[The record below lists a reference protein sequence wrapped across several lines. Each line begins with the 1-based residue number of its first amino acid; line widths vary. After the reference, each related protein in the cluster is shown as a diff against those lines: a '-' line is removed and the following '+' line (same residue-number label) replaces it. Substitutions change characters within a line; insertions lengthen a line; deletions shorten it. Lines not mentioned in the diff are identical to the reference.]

1 MDFQI
6 GLSGL
11 RVAQQAIDLVGTNIA
26 NVSTEGYHRQE
37 ILVEPR
43 ATNPLMGV
51 PIGGAEVSRYRRT
64 VDTLLESEILSQQ
77 PQYGQVT
84 QELMTLE
91 ALQGSFGT
99 LDSESLSTV
108 LNRFFGA
115 VRELATDPFSQAL
128 REQAVWAADAVTRD
142 FRHLGGVLD
151 DLDTQIVVEA
161 RNTGDRINALTE
173 QIAELNAET
182 QMILM
187 RGGNANLSI
196 DRRDQAIVELAE
208 LIDVS
213 VQHAGD
219 GNGLVNVSIPGA
231 PVVMGTRSVPVEVVP
246 LPDRQLALK
255 TGTSSIRDTEIRGGK
270 LGGLFALRNELLAG
284 VRSDLDGLATTLIRE
299 VNRLHV
305 QGVGSAGSFDGLAG
319 IRVSDPTGAIEAWNG
334 DVTAGTI
341 HLRLIAPDGSV
352 TRHTVTID
360 PTTDTLETVAA
371 ALDAL
376 DPAHLSASVV
386 DARLRLESRL
396 GYRFDF
402 LPAPALTLGAPWT
415 GTSTAEASGVY
426 TGPANDT
433 LTFTVQ
439 GGGDVGVDEGLTIEV
454 RNGAGAV
461 VTTLAVGSGYAAG
474 DRIDVYEGLSV
485 AFDPGALVAGEQ
497 FSVEVLANSDPTGFL
512 AAAGMNTLFSGT
524 RAADMTLRQD
534 ILDDPRRLATALG
547 AEQSDNNVAR
557 TIGAMGEAQF
567 ADLGDA
573 SATDAFRLIVTTVG
587 QQIAIRQARKDALVN
602 VLQQLENQRDAIS
615 GVDINEEATNLL
627 LFERMFQAM
636 AKVLGTQQNA
646 MQALMDIL

>member
-11 RVAQQAIDLVGTNIA
+11 RVAQQAIDLVGTNLA

-37 ILVEPR
+37 VLVEPR
-43 ATNPLMGV
+43 ATNPLMGI
-51 PIGGAEVSRYRRT
+51 PIGGAEISRYRRT

-77 PQYGQVT
+77 PRHGQVA

-99 LDSESLSTV
+99 LDSEGLSTV

-115 VRELATDPFSQAL
+115 VRELATDPVGQAL
-128 REQAVWAADAVTRD
+128 REQAVWAADAVARD

-161 RNTGDRINALTE
+161 RNTADHINVLTE
-173 QIAELNAET
+173 QIADLNGEIQT
-182 QMILM
+182 ILM
-187 RGGNANLSI
+187 RGGNANLTI
-196 DRRDQAIVELAE
+196 DRRDQAISELAG

-219 GNGLVNVSIPGA
+219 GNGLVNVHIPGA
-231 PVVMGTRSVPVEVVP
+231 PVVIGTRSVVVEAIP
-246 LPDRQLALK
+246 QPDRQLALRVANN
-255 TGTSSIRDTEIRGGK
+255 SVYDTEIRGGK

-305 QGVGSAGSFDGLAG
+305 QGVGSAGSFDGLSG
-319 IRVSDPTGAIEAWNG
+319 TRVSDPTGAIEEWG
-334 DVTAGTI
+334 SDVTAGTM

-371 ALDAL
+371 AFDAL

-386 DARLRLESRL
+386 DAQLHLDGRL

-402 LPAPALTLGAPWT
+402 LPTPSLALGAPWT
-415 GTSTAEASGVY
+415 GTSTPEASGVY

-439 GGGDVGVDEGLTIEV
+439 GGGDVGVDVGLALEV

-461 VTTLAVGSGYAAG
+461 VTTLAVGAGYAAG
-474 DRIDVYEGLSV
+474 DRIDVYEGLSL
-485 AFDPGALVAGEQ
+485 AFDPGTLVAGEQ

-524 RAADMTLRQD
+524 RAADMALRQD

-547 AEQSDNNVAR
+547 AEQSDNHVTRA
-557 TIGAMGEAQF
+557 IAAMGEARF

-573 SATDAFRLIVTTVG
+573 SATDAFRMIVTGVG
-587 QQIAIRQARKDALVN
+587 QQIGIRQARRDALVN
-602 VLQQLENQRDAIS
+602 VLHELENQRDAIS
-615 GVDINEEATNLL
+615 GVDINEEAANLL
-627 LFERMFQAM
+627 LFEKMFEAM
-636 AKVLGTQQNA
+636 AKVLSTQQNA
-646 MQALMDIL
+646 MQTLMDIV

>member
-128 REQAVWAADAVTRD
+128 REQAVWAADAVARD

-461 VTTLAVGSGYAAG
+461 VTTLAVGAGYAAG

>member
-461 VTTLAVGSGYAAG
+461 VTTLAVGAGYAAG

>member
-461 VTTLAVGSGYAAG
+461 VTTLAVGAGYAAG

-485 AFDPGALVAGEQ
+485 AFDRGALVAGEQ